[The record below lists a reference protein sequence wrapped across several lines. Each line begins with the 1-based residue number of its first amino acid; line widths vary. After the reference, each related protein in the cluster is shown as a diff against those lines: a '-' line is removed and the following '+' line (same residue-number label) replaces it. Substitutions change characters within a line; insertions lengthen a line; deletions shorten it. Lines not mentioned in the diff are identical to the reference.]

1 MNTSNTTGNTATDIE
16 TFDFW
21 RRDKLE
27 RRDGFAW
34 LRRNDPVSWHP
45 PAESLLLPPEL
56 NTQGFWAITKA
67 EHIREISQK
76 PEIFSSADGIFM
88 EDLPPEAIAAA
99 LSFLAM
105 DAPGHRQLR
114 NIVRKAFSPARVR
127 QMQDWIAQHA
137 RELVAEIAPLRSGDL
152 CPILTKELPG
162 RIYATY
168 IGAADDE
175 TRKKVITLAD
185 RLVSWNDPE
194 YTKEMTPLEVFAGAA
209 AGLSEIAMQ
218 LSAQRRETP
227 GNDMLT
233 WLLEAQLD
241 GRALEDWEIASFFVM
256 LSGGANDTT
265 AHLTGSSLVLLDA
278 HPEQKAW
285 LLEDFEGRIESAVE
299 ELLRYSPPLAH
310 FRRTAREDY
319 EIAGKTI
326 KAGDKVVLWYISGCH
341 DEDVFDE
348 PGRLDLSR
356 SNSSRHVAFG
366 GGGPH
371 YCLGSELGRQVLT
384 CALREVYRQL
394 PGLTVGEPEYVF
406 SNFINGVRK
415 VPATWS
421 VT

>member
-1 MNTSNTTGNTATDIE
+1 MTTAPIATDIE

-21 RRDKLE
+21 RLDNQQ
-27 RRDGFAW
+27 RREGFKW
-34 LRRNDPVSWHP
+34 LRQHDPVSWHP

-56 NTQGFWAITKA
+56 NTKGFWAITKA
-67 EHIREISQK
+67 EHIKEISQK

-88 EDLPPEAIAAA
+88 EDLPKEAVVAS

-114 NIVRKAFSPARVR
+114 NIVRKAFSPARIR
-127 QMQDWIAQHA
+127 QMQDWIGQHA
-137 RELVAEIAPLRSGDL
+137 RELVAEVAGRGSGEI
-152 CPILTKELPG
+152 CEVVTKELPG

-168 IGAADDE
+168 IGADDSE
-175 TRKKVITLAD
+175 TRKKVIALAD
-185 RLVSWNDPE
+185 QLVSWNDPE
-194 YTKEMTPLEVFAGAA
+194 YTKDMTPMEVFAGAA
-209 AGLSEIAMQ
+209 EGLSEIA
-218 LSAQRRETP
+218 LRLAAKRREEP

-233 WLLEAQLD
+233 WLLEAQID

-265 AHLTGSSLVLLDA
+265 AHLTASSLVLLQDN
-278 HPEQKAW
+278 PDQKAW
-285 LLEDFEGRIESAVE
+285 LLDDFDARIESAVE

-310 FRRTAREDY
+310 FRRTARQDY

-341 DEDVFDE
+341 DEDTFDE
-348 PGRLDLSR
+348 PERLDLSR
-356 SNSSRHVAFG
+356 KNSQRHVAFG

-371 YCLGSELGRQVLT
+371 YCLGSELGRQVLKS
-384 CALREVYRQL
+384 ALREVYGQL
-394 PGLTVGEPEYVF
+394 PDFTVGEPEYMF

-415 VPATWS
+415 LPATW
-421 VT
+421 TAK